1 MALGWTRGRRDSTHG
16 TWVSR
21 HALSWRRARRC
32 RCTAAGK
39 PDHVRRALRRRRDGA
54 VGGAAAAGARATRAR
69 CPPGGCG
76 RASTAV
82 RACIGLVLPGR
93 WRSVARVGLQAHMLH
108 ACVAAGDGRTGTKRP
123 ATGAAGQ
130 SMPSS
135 EAGKDG
141 RAQEWVTP
149 RGVVP
154 TQCLVPEPTEWSGSP
169 PTGLCLTSPR
179 VNRMERVTPCGVVP
193 DLQRQSSAGLGH
205 PPRGCA
211 RPATRTWGAL
221 GRSRQ
226 HSPQSRLTSH
236 SSKERRAL
244 GDMSLSETSMTNTH
258 PGVAQ
263 AAAKN
268 AGSVTLGAVRARRNR
283 VAHAHAAWA
292 KEPAQTDE
300 QKRRPSKGGDELQH
314 QNKGQ
319 GVSCWAARPLAYP
332 PPLDGSL

>member
-1 MALGWTRGRRDSTHG
+1 MALDWTRGRRDSTHG

-108 ACVAAGDGRTGTKRP
+108 ACVAAGDARTGTKRP

-179 VNRMERVTPCGVVP
+179 VNRMDERWSGSP
-193 DLQRQSSAGLGH
+193 LAGLCLPSASSQSQQNGAGH

-211 RPATRTWGAL
+211 
-221 GRSRQ
+221 
-226 HSPQSRLTSH
+226 
-236 SSKERRAL
+236 
-244 GDMSLSETSMTNTH
+244 
-258 PGVAQ
+258 
-263 AAAKN
+263 
-268 AGSVTLGAVRARRNR
+268 
-283 VAHAHAAWA
+283 
-292 KEPAQTDE
+292 
-300 QKRRPSKGGDELQH
+300 
-314 QNKGQ
+314 
-319 GVSCWAARPLAYP
+319 
-332 PPLDGSL
+332 

>member
-1 MALGWTRGRRDSTHG
+1 MALGLVGMLCLGAARAVAAARQPENRITCAVLCGGDAMGQWVGRRQ
-16 TWVSR
+16 R
-21 HALSWRRARRC
+21 
-32 RCTAAGK
+32 
-39 PDHVRRALRRRRDGA
+39 
-54 VGGAAAAGARATRAR
+54 ARATRAR

-179 VNRMERVTPCGVVP
+179 VGCQDGRALEWVTPRGVVP
-193 DLQRQSSAGLGH
+193 TQCLVPES
-205 PPRGCA
+205 
-211 RPATRTWGAL
+211 T
-221 GRSRQ
+221 
-226 HSPQSRLTSH
+226 
-236 SSKERRAL
+236 E
-244 GDMSLSETSMTNTH
+244 
-258 PGVAQ
+258 
-263 AAAKN
+263 
-268 AGSVTLGAVRARRNR
+268 
-283 VAHAHAAWA
+283 
-292 KEPAQTDE
+292 
-300 QKRRPSKGGDELQH
+300 
-314 QNKGQ
+314 
-319 GVSCWAARPLAYP
+319 
-332 PPLDGSL
+332 

>member
-1 MALGWTRGRRDSTHG
+1 MVVGWARGRRDSTHG

-54 VGGAAAAGARATRAR
+54 VGGAAAAGARAARAR
-69 CPPGGCG
+69 RPPGGCG

-169 PTGLCLTSPR
+169 PTGLCLTGPR
-179 VNRMERVTPCGVVP
+179 VGCQDGRALEWVTPRGVVP
-193 DLQRQSSAGLGH
+193 TQCLVPES
-205 PPRGCA
+205 
-211 RPATRTWGAL
+211 T
-221 GRSRQ
+221 
-226 HSPQSRLTSH
+226 
-236 SSKERRAL
+236 E
-244 GDMSLSETSMTNTH
+244 
-258 PGVAQ
+258 
-263 AAAKN
+263 
-268 AGSVTLGAVRARRNR
+268 
-283 VAHAHAAWA
+283 
-292 KEPAQTDE
+292 
-300 QKRRPSKGGDELQH
+300 
-314 QNKGQ
+314 
-319 GVSCWAARPLAYP
+319 
-332 PPLDGSL
+332 